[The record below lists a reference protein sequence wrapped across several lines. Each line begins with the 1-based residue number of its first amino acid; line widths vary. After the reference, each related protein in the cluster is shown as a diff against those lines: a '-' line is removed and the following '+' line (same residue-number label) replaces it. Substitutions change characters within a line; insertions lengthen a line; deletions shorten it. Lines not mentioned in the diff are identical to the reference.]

1 HPLPNPEARHAEAL
15 AAVTAAAAG
24 GRSISSSPI
33 PEALEVSALHRL
45 LQQMPAPS
53 DGKWEMGD
61 ATAAGSVLGSRPTG
75 PAAVQR
81 PQKLPSQAAQGRP
94 PLAQSQPYP
103 SPRPGTA
110 PTARPT
116 MTPAA
121 VAAAARPTTTA
132 PITAR
137 PAATPRQLTAPTT
150 PTTAARPAAITT
162 PTTAAAATQ
171 QYLAVLA
178 ARPGTASARGRAAP
192 ASDARTQ
199 DSSGSGHLRPS
210 TAGPRR

>member
-1 HPLPNPEARHAEAL
+1 AL

-75 PAAVQR
+75 PAAAKLQPLAQVQR
-81 PQKLPSQAAQGRP
+81 PKKLPPQAAQGRP

-150 PTTAARPAAITT
+150 PTTAARPAATTT
-162 PTTAAAATQ
+162 PTTAAATP

-192 ASDARTQ
+192 ASDARTK